1 MPTSISLQ
9 VIKTVLLKIGFSP
22 IDAQT
27 KLLHKLYNQ
36 HGNYEIS
43 VNLSSSKPKYCS
55 INWGDK
61 INVDRTTTS
70 NFKDTETLV
79 VIECVNRLLEK
90 GYKPECIT
98 LEKKWTLG
106 HEGKGYLDIFVS
118 KNDENKTAF
127 LMIECKT
134 WGAEYEKEKQKTKE
148 DGGQLFSYYIQERA
162 TEYLCLYT
170 SRFNANID
178 TIEYMNDIISVIQC
192 IPEAKNAPNK
202 DELHKLWDKS
212 FAENG
217 IFNEQATPYNF
228 HIELLK
234 KKELKH
240 LTSEVSDRLFND
252 FLEIL
257 RHNVVSDKPNAFNK
271 LVNLFFCKIVD
282 EDEKND
288 DDILEFRWAVGEKNE
303 DVLMRLNDLY
313 KKAIMLYLQKE
324 IADHSEHEIQEKMSH
339 GCDEVARRELKK
351 IYTELRLYKN
361 QEFAFKEVYNKE
373 SFEENCIVLR
383 EIVQLLEKYQF
394 KYTHKQQ
401 FLGDF
406 FERLL
411 KESLKQEAGQFFTP
425 VPIVRFI
432 CLSIPF
438 EFIVNQKIQN
448 RIPDF
453 LPYTIDYA
461 CGAGHFITESMDI
474 IENIL
479 QVVEGDGFTKQMRDN
494 LYGYKNSYQW
504 AKTFIY
510 GIEKDWRLTKT
521 TKLSCFL
528 NGDGE
533 ATIIQEDGLD
543 NFCTSRKYSCKLR
556 STDPEAQDNQ
566 QFDVL
571 TANPP
576 YSVSAFKR
584 TLFNGEKSFQLYKR
598 LTDSSSEIECLFV
611 ERAKQL
617 LKDGGYA
624 GIILP
629 SSILNNPGI
638 HSDTR
643 EIILKYFYV
652 KAIVEFGS
660 ATFMA
665 TGTKTIVLFL
675 KRRSNNEW
683 ERINGIVNKFFLNFE
698 DTKIGNYENI
708 FSTYVDLIW
717 ETIHLNDYISFIS
730 GKPNEI
736 VRYHEFYKD
745 YLQWFNNLNEIKTL
759 KNKTSFKELSED
771 EQNTRLHD
779 IFYEK
784 VNLIE
789 KEKILFFILSYEQS
803 VILVKSGENKVAEKE
818 FLGYE
823 FSERRGYEGLRP
835 LQVDEKG
842 RLITKLFNEDDL
854 FDTTKVNSYILRNF
868 LGHDIPEVGNKL
880 KNNLQV
886 CKLHKLISFEGV
898 SFEKSIST
906 ATKQSMTVE
915 IPTKWQSRKLGDIL
929 SFEYGS
935 PLPKRNRVH
944 GDYPVMGSSGIDGY
958 HNEYLVEA
966 PAIIVGRKGSVGK
979 VTLVEQSCF
988 PIDTTFY
995 IKLKNPEELHY
1006 KYIYYILKLLKL
1018 ENLAGGLGPGGL
1030 NRNDAYKLKIPVPP
1044 KPIQEQI
1051 VGEIKAIE
1059 ERNISVKSTEIE
1071 AQLLA
1076 MEIEK
1081 YEVIQKYLL

>member
-1 MPTSISLQ
+1 MPASLSIQS
-9 VIKTVLLKIGFSP
+9 IKTTLSKMGFSS
-22 IDAQT
+22 AESRT
-27 KLLHKLYNQ
+27 GVWHKFYVR
-36 HGNYEIS
+36 HGNYEIF
-43 VNLSSSKPKYCS
+43 VDLSKTSSKLCT
-55 INWGDK
+55 INWGDE
-61 INVDRTTTS
+61 ISFDRTTTS
-70 NFKDTETLV
+70 NFKDSETLV
-79 VIECVNRLLEK
+79 VIECVDRILEK
-90 GYKPECIT
+90 GYKPRCIT

-106 HEGKGYLDIFVS
+106 HEGKGYLDILVS
-118 KNDENKTAF
+118 RDDENKTAF

-134 WGAEYEKEKQKTKE
+134 WGVEYEKEKRKTKE
-148 DGGQLFSYYIQERA
+148 SGGQLFSYYIQERS

-170 SRFNANID
+170 SRINSVDND
-178 TIEYMNDIISVIQC
+178 IEYMNDIISVVQC
-192 IPEAKNAPNK
+192 IPNAQNAHNQ

-217 IFNEQATPYNF
+217 IFNAQATPYNF
-228 HIELLK
+228 HFELLK
-234 KKELKH
+234 KEELKP
-240 LTSEVSDRLFND
+240 LTSEVSNRLFND

-288 DDILEFRWAVGEKNE
+288 DDVLNFRWVVGEKNE
-303 DVLMRLNDLY
+303 DALMRLNDLY
-313 KKAIMLYLQKE
+313 KKAMMLYLQKE
-324 IADHSEHEIQEKMSH
+324 IADHSEQEIQKKLSN

-383 EIVQLLEKYQF
+383 EIVQLIERYQF

-406 FERLL
+406 FEQLL

-432 CLSIPF
+432 CLCIPF
-438 EFIVNQKIQN
+438 DLIVSQKIQSKQ
-448 RIPDF
+448 PDF

-479 QVVEGDGFTKQMRDN
+479 QNLEAKGFTTLMRNN
-494 LYGYKNSYQW
+494 LNSYKNSYQW
-504 AKTFIY
+504 AKTFVY

-543 NFCTSRKYSCKLR
+543 NFCTSKKYLGKLK
-556 STDPEAQDNQ
+556 SANPEAQDNQ

-584 TLFNGEKSFQLYKR
+584 TLFNGEQSFQLYSR
-598 LTDSSSEIECLFV
+598 LTDQSSEIECLFI

-643 EIILKYFYV
+643 EIILKYFHL
-652 KAIVEFGS
+652 KAIVEFGG

-675 KRRSNNEW
+675 QRRPNTDW
-683 ERINGIVNKFFLNFE
+683 ERINGTINNFFNNFQNRTVNE
-698 DTKIGNYENI
+698 HQNI
-708 FSTYVDLIW
+708 FGLYVEFVW
-717 ETIHLNDYISFIS
+717 KTISLNDYLSLIS
-730 GKPNEI
+730 GQPNEN
-736 VRYHEFYKD
+736 VRGHELYV
-745 YLQWFNNLNEIKTL
+745 YYSQWFNGLTEIKNL
-759 KNKTSFKELSED
+759 KARKSFKELSDD
-771 EQNTRLHD
+771 EKTTRLHD
-779 IFYEK
+779 LFCEK
-784 VNLIE
+784 INLIE

-803 VILVKSGENKVAEKE
+803 VVLVKSGETKTTEKE

-835 LQVDEKG
+835 LQVDSQG
-842 RLITKLFNEDDL
+842 RLVTKLFNEDDL
-854 FDTTKVNSYILRNF
+854 FDFTKVNSYILTNF
-868 LGHDIPEVGNKL
+868 LGDELPEIADNL
-880 KNNLQV
+880 KDNLQV
-886 CKLHKLISFEGV
+886 CKLHNLISFEGV
-898 SFEKSIST
+898 RFEKNIST
-906 ATKQSMTVE
+906 TSKQTVIVE
-915 IPTKWQSRKLGDIL
+915 IPTKWQSRRIGDVI

-935 PLPKRNRVH
+935 PLPKRNRVS
-944 GDYPVMGSSGIDGY
+944 GEYPVMGSSGIDGY

-979 VTLVEQSCF
+979 VTLIEQPCF

-995 IKLKNPEELHY
+995 LRADL
-1006 KYIYYILKLLKL
+1006 
-1018 ENLAGGLGPGGL
+1018 
-1030 NRNDAYKLKIPVPP
+1030 
-1044 KPIQEQI
+1044 
-1051 VGEIKAIE
+1051 
-1059 ERNISVKSTEIE
+1059 
-1071 AQLLA
+1071 
-1076 MEIEK
+1076 
-1081 YEVIQKYLL
+1081 

>member
-9 VIKTVLLKIGFSP
+9 TIKNLLSKMGFLS
-22 IDAQT
+22 IESQRDVW
-27 KLLHKLYNQ
+27 HKSYSQ

-43 VNLSSSKPKYCS
+43 VDLSTRRSTHCS
-55 INWGDK
+55 INWGDR
-61 INVDRTTTS
+61 INFDRTTTS
-70 NFKDTETLV
+70 NFKDSETLV
-79 VIECVNRLLEK
+79 IIECINRLLEK

-98 LEKKWTLG
+98 LEKKWRLG
-106 HEGKGYLDIFVS
+106 HDGKGYLDILVS
-118 KNDENKTAF
+118 RDDESKTAF

-134 WGAEYEKEKQKTKE
+134 WGAEYEKEKRKTKE
-148 DGGQLFSYYIQERA
+148 NGGQLFSYYIQERS

-170 SRFNANID
+170 SRLNSDDN
-178 TIEYMNDIISVIQC
+178 IEYMNDIISVVQS
-192 IPEAKNAPNK
+192 IPEAEKAPNQ

-217 IFNEQATPYNF
+217 IFNVQATPYNF
-228 HIELLK
+228 HFELLK
-234 KKELKH
+234 KNELKP
-240 LTSEVSDRLFND
+240 LTSDVSDRLFND

-271 LVNLFFCKIVD
+271 LVNLLFCKILD

-288 DDILEFRWAVGEKNE
+288 DDILEFRWVVGEKNE
-303 DVLMRLNDLY
+303 NALMRLNDLY
-313 KKAIMLYLQKE
+313 KKAMLLYLQKE
-324 IADHSEHEIQEKMSH
+324 IADHSEQEIQEKMSN
-339 GCDEVARRELKK
+339 GCDEVARRELNK

-383 EIVQLLEKYQF
+383 EIVQLIEKYQF
-394 KYTHKQQ
+394 KYTDKQQ

-406 FERLL
+406 FEQLL

-438 EFIVNQKIQN
+438 KFIVNQKIQS
-448 RIPDF
+448 RKPDF

-474 IENIL
+474 IERIL
-479 QVVEGDGFTKQMRDN
+479 QAIEAEGFTKQMRDN
-494 LYGYKNSYQW
+494 LYAYRNSYQW
-504 AKTFIY
+504 AKTFVY

-543 NFCTSRKYSCKLR
+543 NFYTSKKYSGKLK
-556 STDPEAQDNQ
+556 STNPEAEDNQ

-584 TLFNGEKSFQLYKR
+584 TLFNGEQSFELYKR
-598 LTDSSSEIECLFV
+598 LTDQSSEIECLFV

-617 LKDGGYA
+617 LKDEGYT

-638 HSDTR
+638 HSYTR

-652 KAIVEFGS
+652 KAIVEFGG

-675 KRRSNNEW
+675 QRRPNTDW
-683 ERINGIVNKFFLNFE
+683 ERINGIVTKFFRDFQDKNV
-698 DTKIGNYENI
+698 DNYENV
-708 FSTYVDLIW
+708 FNTYIEFVW
-717 ETIHLNDYISFIS
+717 RTITLDNYVSFIS
-730 GKPNEI
+730 GEPNDAIKEHEI
-736 VRYHEFYKD
+736 YMD
-745 YLQWFNNLNEIKTL
+745 YRQWFDNLTEIKKL
-759 KNKTSFKELSED
+759 KDKKSFKALSED
-771 EQNTRLHD
+771 EQNSRLHYL
-779 IFYEK
+779 FYEK

-789 KEKILFFILSYEQS
+789 RDKILFFILAYEQS
-803 VILVKSGENKVAEKE
+803 VILVKSGDTEIEEKE
-818 FLGYE
+818 FLGYG
-823 FSERRGYEGLRP
+823 FSNRRPYEGLHP
-835 LQVDEKG
+835 LQVDAQG
-842 RLITKLFNEDDL
+842 RLITKLFNEDDV
-854 FDTTKVNSYILRNF
+854 FDFTRVNSYIITNF
-868 LGHDIPEVGNKL
+868 LGDELPEVADDL
-880 KNNLQV
+880 KDNLQV
-886 CKLHKLISFEGV
+886 CKLHNLISFEGV
-898 SFEKSIST
+898 NFEKKIST
-906 ATKQSMTVE
+906 TRRQLMIVE
-915 IPTKWQSRKLGDIL
+915 IPTKYPSRRLGDMI
-929 SFEYGS
+929 SFEYGKA
-935 PLPKRNRVH
+935 LPKRNRRP
-944 GDYPVMGSSGIDGY
+944 GEYPVVGSSGIVGN

-979 VTLVEQSCF
+979 VTLIDDKHCF

-995 IKLKNPEELHY
+995 LKFNPEELEY
-1006 KYIYYILKLLKL
+1006 KYVYYILKQLKL
-1018 ENLAGGLGPGGL
+1018 ENLGGGLGPGGL

-1044 KPIQEQI
+1044 KSVQEQI
-1051 VGEIKAIE
+1051 VAEIESIE
-1059 ERNISVKSTEIE
+1059 NRDLSSTEIE
-1071 AQLLA
+1071 VQLSA
-1076 MEIEK
+1076 REVEK
-1081 YEVIQKYLL
+1081 TEVFTKYL